1 MRRYIGLRY
10 KEAKRPDQQEFLDKQ
25 LSHALA
31 EVGEFK
37 RAGSSCCKRMMA
49 WSAISRRS
57 KI

>member
-1 MRRYIGLRY
+1 MHRLEIQRSESDRI
-10 KEAKRPDQQEFLDKQ
+10 QQEFLDKQ

-37 RAGSSCCKRMMA
+37 KSGSSCCKRMMA
-49 WSAISRRS
+49 WNAISRRS